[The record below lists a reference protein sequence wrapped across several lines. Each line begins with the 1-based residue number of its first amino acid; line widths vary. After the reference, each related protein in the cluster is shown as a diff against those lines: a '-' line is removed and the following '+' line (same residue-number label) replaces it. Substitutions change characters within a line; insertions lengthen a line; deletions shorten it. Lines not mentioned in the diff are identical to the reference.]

1 VSLFYLA
8 AALGVLLTLLAA
20 LPRVLR
26 GPSAADRMLAA
37 QLFGTAGV
45 AFVLLLGKAADSP
58 ALLDVALV
66 LALLAAVAITALTR
80 RARDDRDS

>member
-45 AFVLLLGKAADSP
+45 AFLLLLGKATDSP

-66 LALLAAVAITALTR
+66 LGLLAAVAVTALTR
-80 RARDDRDS
+80 RARGDRDH